1 MLTCRW
7 VHMKIRLRQLEAF
20 RAVAQSGN
28 VTRAA
33 AQLGISQ
40 PAVSRLISSFA
51 DSVGFAL
58 FDRRDGQLVPTQEA
72 RYLLS
77 EVGRVL
83 DSIGHLEELA
93 HDLTARRAGHLRITC
108 LPGFA
113 TTHLPRILARFLKA
127 RPQVTVTLEPDRPE
141 RILEWIIGEQYDC
154 GITDNFPGHPAVE
167 SQQILLRTMCILPM
181 GHALAAK
188 SAIWPEDLAR
198 EKMIHGPR
206 RNGFFREL
214 DELFINRGVSMPTWV
229 QTRQFS
235 SACLLVAEGSGVA
248 VVSELDARAHEHTG
262 LVLRPFLPSFPHRL
276 AVVRPISTPLSMVA
290 LEFIEEF
297 VDSLSQYQ
305 WQAD

>member
-1 MLTCRW
+1 
-7 VHMKIRLRQLEAF
+7 MKIRLRQLEAF

-40 PAVSRLISSFA
+40 PAVSRLVSSFA

>member
-1 MLTCRW
+1 
-7 VHMKIRLRQLEAF
+7 MKIRLRQLEAF
-20 RAVAQSGN
+20 RAVAQFGS

-33 AQLGISQ
+33 SHLDISQ
-40 PAVSRLISSFA
+40 PAVSRLISSFS

-58 FDRRDGQLVPTQEA
+58 FDRRDKQLVPTQEA

-93 HDLTARRAGHLRITC
+93 YDLTGRRAGHLRITC

-113 TTHLPRILARFLKA
+113 TTHLPRILARFLKE

-141 RILEWIIGEQYDC
+141 RILEWIVGEQYDC
-154 GITDNFPGHPAVE
+154 AITDSFSGHPAVD
-167 SQQILLRTMCILPM
+167 SQHILVRTMCILPAD
-181 GHALAAK
+181 HPLTAK
-188 SAIWPEDLAR
+188 SEIWPEDLAP

-206 RNGFFREL
+206 RSGFYQEL
-214 DELFINRGVSMPTWV
+214 DELFTTRGVKMPTWV

-248 VVSELDARAHEHTG
+248 VVSELDARAYEHTG
-262 LVLRPFLPSFPHRL
+262 IVLRPFRPSFPHRM
-276 AVVRPISTPLSMVA
+276 AIVRPISSPLSMVA

-297 VDSLSQYQ
+297 TESLTQYL
-305 WQAD
+305 WQPGD

>member
-1 MLTCRW
+1 
-7 VHMKIRLRQLEAF
+7 MKIRLRQLEAF
-20 RAVAQSGN
+20 REVARLGN

-33 AQLGISQ
+33 ARLDISQ
-40 PAVSRLISSFA
+40 PAASRLISSFA
-51 DSVGFAL
+51 DSVGFTL

-83 DSIGHLEELA
+83 DSVGHLEDLA
-93 HDLTARRAGHLRITC
+93 QDLTERRAGHLRITC

-113 TTHLPRILARFLKA
+113 TTHLPRILSRFLKE

-141 RILEWIIGEQYDC
+141 RILEWIVGEQYDC
-154 GITDNFPGHPAVE
+154 GITDNFSGHPAVE
-167 SQQILLRTMCILPM
+167 SKPVLVRTMCILPA

-188 SAIWPEDLAR
+188 SEIWPEDLAQ

-206 RNGFFREL
+206 RSGFFQEL
-214 DELFINRGVSMPTWV
+214 DELFLSRGVTMPTWV

-235 SACLLVAEGSGVA
+235 SACLLVAEGSGVS
-248 VVSELDARAHEHTG
+248 VVSELDARAYAHAG
-262 LVLRPFLPSFPHRL
+262 LVLRPFLPSFPHRM
-276 AVVRPISTPLSMVA
+276 AVVRPISSPLSMVA

-297 VDSLSQYQ
+297 TDSLTEFE
-305 WQAD
+305 WQAEA

>member
-1 MLTCRW
+1 
-7 VHMKIRLRQLEAF
+7 MKIRLRQLEAF
-20 RAVAQSGN
+20 RAVARAGS

-33 AQLGISQ
+33 AELEISQ
-40 PAVSRLISSFA
+40 PAVSRLISSFS

-58 FDRRDGQLVPTQEA
+58 FDRRDGQLVATQEA

-77 EVGRVL
+77 EVSRVL
-83 DSIGHLEELA
+83 DSVGHLEELA
-93 HDLTARRAGHLRITC
+93 RDLTARRAGHLRITC

-113 TTHLPRILARFLKA
+113 TTHLPHILSRFLKA

-154 GITDNFPGHPAVE
+154 GITDNFSGHPAVE
-167 SQQILLRTMCILPM
+167 SKPVLVRTMCILPK

-188 SAIWPEDLAR
+188 PEIWPEDLAG

-206 RNGFFREL
+206 RSGFFREL
-214 DELFINRGVSMPTWV
+214 DELFINRGLSMPTWV

-235 SACLLVAEGSGVA
+235 SACLLVAEGSGVS
-248 VVSELDARAHEHTG
+248 VVSELDARAYEHTG
-262 LVLRPFLPSFPHRL
+262 LTLRPFRPSFPHRL
-276 AVVRPISTPLSMVA
+276 AVVRPISSPLSMVA

-297 VDSLSQYQ
+297 VDSLEAFQ
-305 WQAD
+305 WQAEA

>member
-1 MLTCRW
+1 
-7 VHMKIRLRQLEAF
+7 MKIRLRQLEAF
-20 RAVAQSGN
+20 RAVAQLGN

-33 AQLGISQ
+33 AQLEISQ
-40 PAVSRLISSFA
+40 PATSRLISSFA

-93 HDLTARRAGHLRITC
+93 HDLTGRRAGQLRITC

-113 TTHLPRILARFLKA
+113 TTHLPRILARFLKE
-127 RPQVTVTLEPDRPE
+127 RPQVSVTLEPDRPE

-154 GITDNFPGHPAVE
+154 GITDNFTGHPAVE
-167 SQQILLRTMCILPM
+167 SKAVLVRTMCVLPA

-188 SAIWPEDLAR
+188 SEIWPEDLAQ

-206 RNGFFREL
+206 LSGFYQEL
-214 DELFINRGVSMPTWV
+214 DELFTTRGVQMSTWI

-235 SACLLVAEGSGVA
+235 SACLLVAEGTGVA

-262 LVLRPFLPSFPHRL
+262 IVLRPFRPSFPHRM
-276 AVVRPISTPLSMVA
+276 AIVRPISSPLSMVA
-290 LEFIEEF
+290 PEFIEEF
-297 VDSLSQYQ
+297 TNSLTEYQ
-305 WQAD
+305 WQPD

>member
-1 MLTCRW
+1 
-7 VHMKIRLRQLEAF
+7 MKIRLRQLEAF
-20 RAVAQSGN
+20 RAVARFGS

-33 AQLGISQ
+33 KALEISQ
-40 PAVSRLISSFA
+40 PAASRLISSFS
-51 DSVGFAL
+51 DSVGFSL

-93 HDLTARRAGHLRITC
+93 DDLTARRAGHLRIAC

-113 TTHLPRILARFLKA
+113 TTHLPHILAQFLKE

-141 RILEWIIGEQYDC
+141 RILEWIVGEQYDC
-154 GITDNFPGHPAVE
+154 GITDNFSGHPAVE
-167 SQQILLRTMCILPM
+167 SKPVLVRTVCILPE
-181 GHALAAK
+181 GHKLAEK
-188 SAIWPEDLAR
+188 SEIWPEDLAQER
-198 EKMIHGPR
+198 MIHGPR
-206 RNGFFREL
+206 LTGFFQEL
-214 DELFINRGVSMPTWV
+214 DELFTNRGVAMPTWV

-248 VVSELDARAHEHTG
+248 VVSELDAHAYEHTG

-276 AVVRPISTPLSMVA
+276 AVVRPISSPLSMVA

-297 VDSLSQYQ
+297 VSSLTKYQ
-305 WQAD
+305 WQPDS